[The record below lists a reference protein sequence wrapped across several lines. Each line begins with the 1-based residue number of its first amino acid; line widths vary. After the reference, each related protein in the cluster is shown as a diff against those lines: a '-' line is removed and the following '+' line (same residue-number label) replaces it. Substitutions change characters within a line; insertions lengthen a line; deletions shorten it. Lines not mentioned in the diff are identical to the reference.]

1 MEKNTTSSRHFRLL
15 FQTPGRLCLL
25 EEEENA
31 EPQQGDEFPGDVRA
45 PLLFF
50 ALSVGFEQTQQVCLT
65 YTMQPSFI
73 RMPPARHQKS
83 PPPKKQKKK
92 KRKKP
97 LSCFTTQHPN
107 RVASSL
113 ALPSSPHINLSVCTV
128 GHPLAVLVSD
138 SNIYRKTMLAGLT
151 GSQHSLVVPRFFLI
165 PGTTRDETNA
175 GWFTRNEPCDD

>member
-15 FQTPGRLCLL
+15 FQTPGHLCLL

-73 RMPPARHQKS
+73 RMPPARHHKS
-83 PPPKKQKKK
+83 PPQKNKK
-92 KRKKP
+92 KRKEKY
-97 LSCFTTQHPN
+97 L
-107 RVASSL
+107 L
-113 ALPSSPHINLSVCTV
+113 A
-128 GHPLAVLVSD
+128 A
-138 SNIYRKTMLAGLT
+138 
-151 GSQHSLVVPRFFLI
+151 SQHNTPIEWHPPWRSPPPLI
-165 PGTTRDETNA
+165 LIYLCAP
-175 GWFTRNEPCDD
+175 WVIH